1 MSDFFRENNVGDYF
15 NANDVSMKYN
25 VDIVFVV
32 DATGSMGNLMETV
45 KRMIPQFY
53 NSTVTALSE
62 KNKTVDTLRVRV
74 IFFRDFLECARDRS
88 APLMATD
95 FYVLSDK
102 YSNQGEI
109 LVEQIESI
117 QPFGG
122 GDIPEDGLEAL
133 ACAMKSDWCKKDP
146 NHKRR
151 HIIAVFTDA
160 PTHELGFGKA
170 SSDYPAGMPR
180 NFDELTQM
188 WGNKL
193 NREGSMDYS
202 AKRLILFIP
211 KVEYLPAGDGWK
223 NIVEGSMPWE
233 NCDVVQINPKD
244 EFKDVKFNRI
254 LDRIVNSI

>member
-1 MSDFFRENNVGDYF
+1 MELDEILF
-15 NANDVSMKYN
+15 
-25 VDIVFVV
+25 
-32 DATGSMGNLMETV
+32 GNLRT
-45 KRMIPQFY
+45 KFY

-133 ACAMKSDWCKKDP
+133 ACAMKSDWCKKVP

-193 NREGSMDYS
+193 NREGSMYYS

>member
-53 NSTVTALSE
+53 KSTVTALSE

-74 IFFRDFLECARDRS
+74 IFFRDFVECMRDRS

-95 FYVLSDK
+95 FYVLSDG
-102 YSNQGEI
+102 SNQGEI

-170 SSDYPAGMPR
+170 SSDYPGGMPR

-193 NREGSMDYS
+193 NRAGSMDYS

-211 KVEYLPAGDGWK
+211 KVEYLPVGDGWK
-223 NIVEGSMPWE
+223 EIVEGKMPWK

>member
-15 NANDVSMKYN
+15 NANNVSMKYN

-74 IFFRDFLECARDRS
+74 IFFRDFLECMRDRS

-170 SSDYPAGMPR
+170 SSDYPEGMPR
-180 NFDELTQM
+180 NFEELTQM

-211 KVEYLPAGDGWK
+211 KVEYLPASDGWK
-223 NIVEGSMPWE
+223 NIVEGAMPWE
-233 NCDVVQINPKD
+233 NCDVIQINPRD

>member
-1 MSDFFRENNVGDYF
+1 
-15 NANDVSMKYN
+15 
-25 VDIVFVV
+25 
-32 DATGSMGNLMETV
+32 
-45 KRMIPQFY
+45 
-53 NSTVTALSE
+53 
-62 KNKTVDTLRVRV
+62 
-74 IFFRDFLECARDRS
+74 
-88 APLMATD
+88 
-95 FYVLSDK
+95 
-102 YSNQGEI
+102 
-109 LVEQIESI
+109 
-117 QPFGG
+117 
-122 GDIPEDGLEAL
+122 
-133 ACAMKSDWCKKDP
+133 MKSDWCKKDP

-170 SSDYPAGMPR
+170 SSDYPGGMPR

-193 NREGSMDYS
+193 NRAGSMDYF

-223 NIVEGSMPWE
+223 EIVEGKMPWE

>member
-88 APLMATD
+88 APVMATD

>member
-1 MSDFFRENNVGDYF
+1 
-15 NANDVSMKYN
+15 
-25 VDIVFVV
+25 
-32 DATGSMGNLMETV
+32 METV